1 MAKMEFEEMRKK
13 LAIIPVAMM
22 LVYVGGEFARNQA
35 VGLESAK
42 CPISGKAANP
52 KISIEVNGKAVGFCC
67 NNCKKSYSK
76 TIVDAGPGK
85 CQYSGKASKKS
96 TGLIHETSQ
105 LVSFCCNN
113 CAGKY
118 AKANKFSKKA
128 GSPGK
133 CPISGKA
140 ANASQSVS
148 VNGKKTFFCCANCK
162 KKHSAKL
169 AAKAD
174 SGKCPISGKAANSAT
189 QVVHTKRETK
199 YFCCNNCKGKY
210 AKANFK

>member
-1 MAKMEFEEMRKK
+1 MRKK

-76 TIVDAGPGK
+76 TITDAGPGK
-85 CQYSGKASKKS
+85 CQYSGKAAKKS

-105 LVSFCCNN
+105 LVSFCCKN

-118 AKANKFSKKA
+118 AKANKFAA
-128 GSPGK
+128 GKTSSK

-140 ANASQSVS
+140 VNPKCSIN
-148 VNGKKTFFCCANCK
+148 VNGAKVGFCCGNCLK
-162 KKHSAKL
+162 TYSKKL

-174 SGKCPISGKAANSAT
+174 SGKCPISGKAANAAT

>member
-1 MAKMEFEEMRKK
+1 MKKK
-13 LAIIPVAMM
+13 LAIIPVA
-22 LVYVGGEFARNQA
+22 LLLIYGGVATAEKT
-35 VGLESAK
+35 AK

-52 KISIEVNGKAVGFCC
+52 KISFEVNGKAVSFCC

-76 TIVDAGPGK
+76 TIVDKGPGK
-85 CQYSGKASKKS
+85 CQYSGKAAKKS

-118 AKANKFSKKA
+118 AKANKFSKKT
-128 GSPGK
+128 SKPGK

-140 ANASQSVS
+140 AN
-148 VNGKKTFFCCANCK
+148 
-162 KKHSAKL
+162 
-169 AAKAD
+169 
-174 SGKCPISGKAANSAT
+174 PAT
-189 QVVHTKRETK
+189 QVVHTTRETK
-199 YFCCNNCKGKY
+199 YFCCNKCKGKY

>member
-76 TIVDAGPGK
+76 TITDAGPGK
-85 CQYSGKASKKS
+85 CQYSGKAAKKS

-105 LVSFCCNN
+105 LVSFCCKN

-118 AKANKFSKKA
+118 AKANKFAA
-128 GSPGK
+128 GKTSSK

-140 ANASQSVS
+140 VNPKCSIN
-148 VNGKKTFFCCANCK
+148 VNGAKVGFCCGNCLK
-162 KKHSAKL
+162 TYSKKL

-174 SGKCPISGKAANSAT
+174 SGKCPISGKAANAAT

>member
-1 MAKMEFEEMRKK
+1 MKKK
-13 LAIIPVAMM
+13 LAIIPVA
-22 LVYVGGEFARNQA
+22 LLLIYGGVATAEKA
-35 VGLESAK
+35 GK

-148 VNGKKTFFCCANCK
+148 VNGTKTFFCCANCK

>member
-1 MAKMEFEEMRKK
+1 MEFEEMRKK
-13 LAIIPVAMM
+13 LAIIPVALM
-22 LVYVGGEFARNQA
+22 LVYIGGEFARNQA
-35 VGLESAK
+35 VGLESGK
-42 CPISGKAANP
+42 CPISGKNANP
-52 KISIEVNGKAVGFCC
+52 KISIQVNGKAVGFCC

-140 ANASQSVS
+140 ANAGQFVS

-162 KKHSAKL
+162 KKHSTKL

-174 SGKCPISGKAANSAT
+174 SGKCPISGKAANPAT

>member
-22 LVYVGGEFARNQA
+22 LVYIGGEFARNQA

-105 LVSFCCNN
+105 LVSFCCKN

-118 AKANKFSKKA
+118 AKANKFAA
-128 GSPGK
+128 GKTSSK

-140 ANASQSVS
+140 VNPKCSIN
-148 VNGKKTFFCCANCK
+148 VNGAKVGFCCGNCLK
-162 KKHSAKL
+162 TYSKKL

-174 SGKCPISGKAANSAT
+174 SGKCPISGKAANAAT

>member
-1 MAKMEFEEMRKK
+1 MTIQERQEMKKK
-13 LAIIPVAMM
+13 LAIIPVALL
-22 LVYVGGEFARNQA
+22 LVYGGVATAEKA
-35 VGLESAK
+35 GK

-52 KISIEVNGKAVGFCC
+52 KITIEVNGKAVGFCC
-67 NNCKKSYSK
+67 NNCKKSYTA
-76 TIVDAGPGK
+76 TIVNKGPGK
-85 CQYSGKASKKS
+85 CQYSGKAAKKA

-128 GSPGK
+128 SKPGK

-140 ANASQSVS
+140 AKADQFVS
-148 VNGKKTFFCCANCK
+148 VNGTKTFFCCGNCK
-162 KKHSAKL
+162 KKHTAAL

-199 YFCCNNCKGKY
+199 YFCCNNCRAKY
-210 AKANFK
+210 AKANFAKK

>member
-35 VGLESAK
+35 VGLEAGK

-76 TIVDAGPGK
+76 TIVDKGPGK

-133 CPISGKA
+133 CPISGQPAK
-140 ANASQSVS
+140 ASQSVS
-148 VNGKKTFFCCANCK
+148 VNGKKTFFCCGNCK
-162 KKHSAKL
+162 KKHTAKL

-174 SGKCPISGKAANSAT
+174 SGKCPISGKAANPAT
-189 QVVHTKRETK
+189 QVVHTKREAK

>member
-76 TIVDAGPGK
+76 TITDAGPGK

-105 LVSFCCNN
+105 LVSFCCKN

-118 AKANKFSKKA
+118 AKANKFAA
-128 GSPGK
+128 GKTSSK

-140 ANASQSVS
+140 VNPKCSIN
-148 VNGKKTFFCCANCK
+148 VNGAKVGFCCGNCLK
-162 KKHSAKL
+162 TYSKKL

-174 SGKCPISGKAANSAT
+174 SGKCPISGKAANAAT

>member
-1 MAKMEFEEMRKK
+1 MTIQERQEMKKK
-13 LAIIPVAMM
+13 LAIIPVALL
-22 LVYVGGEFARNQA
+22 LVYGGVATAEKA
-35 VGLESAK
+35 GK

-67 NNCKKSYSK
+67 NNCKKSYTA
-76 TIVDAGPGK
+76 TIVNKGPGK
-85 CQYSGKASKKS
+85 CQYSGKAAKKA

-128 GSPGK
+128 SKPGK

-140 ANASQSVS
+140 AKADQFVS
-148 VNGKKTFFCCANCK
+148 VNGTKTFFCCGNCK
-162 KKHSAKL
+162 KKHTAAL

-199 YFCCNNCKGKY
+199 YFCCNNCRAKY
-210 AKANFK
+210 AKANFAKK

>member
-1 MAKMEFEEMRKK
+1 VENTKRQEMKKK
-13 LAIIPVAMM
+13 LAIIPVA
-22 LVYVGGEFARNQA
+22 LLLIYGGVATAEKT
-35 VGLESAK
+35 AK

-52 KISIEVNGKAVGFCC
+52 KISIEVNGNAVGFCC

-76 TIVDAGPGK
+76 TIADAGPGK

-105 LVSFCCNN
+105 LVSFCCKN

-118 AKANKFSKKA
+118 AKANKFAA
-128 GSPGK
+128 GKTSSK

-140 ANASQSVS
+140 VNPKCSIN
-148 VNGKKTFFCCANCK
+148 VNGAKVGFCCGNCLK
-162 KKHSAKL
+162 TYSKKL

-174 SGKCPISGKAANSAT
+174 SGKCPISGKAANAAT

>member
-22 LVYVGGEFARNQA
+22 LVYIGGEFARNQA
-35 VGLESAK
+35 VGLESGK
-42 CPISGKAANP
+42 CPISGKNANP
-52 KISIEVNGKAVGFCC
+52 KISIQVNGKAVGFCC

-140 ANASQSVS
+140 ANAGQFVS
-148 VNGKKTFFCCANCK
+148 VNGAKTFFCCANCK

-174 SGKCPISGKAANSAT
+174 SGKCPISGKAANPAT